1 MQGRGTKGNQLE
13 LKVKAKLE
21 NLAVIGN
28 FITEAMKQFGIEQET
43 FQVQLAVDEACTNI
57 IQHAYS
63 GDSEKS
69 IRILC
74 SMSGNDLVIQLRD
87 WGKPFD
93 PHSVPPPELDSELS
107 ERKLG
112 GLGIFLMRQMMNE
125 VRYVFHPRRY
135 NELIMIKHLP
145 QKD

>member
-1 MQGRGTKGNQLE
+1 MKGRGTQGNQLE
-13 LKVKAKLE
+13 LEVKAKLE
-21 NLAVIGN
+21 NLAVIGD
-28 FITEAMKQFGIEQET
+28 FITEAMKQFGIEQAT

-63 GDSEKS
+63 GESEKS

-74 SMSGNDLVIQLRD
+74 SMSGNDLVIRIRD

-93 PHSVPPPELDSELS
+93 PHSVSTPEIESELS

-112 GLGIFLMRQMMNE
+112 GLGIFLIRQMMDE
-125 VRYVFHPRRY
+125 VRYVFYPRRY